1 MVYVLMLSDIIAYA
15 QRVFSGDGRYMLF
28 RYSVITFSSISSMI
42 LLIFAFFRIPRTAEV
57 FSFLA
62 FGVLS
67 LFMRIMIPYEYPI
80 IFMLWNTF
88 AIIYFSRCRFPLSMI
103 LSLWESSGA

>member
-62 FGVLS
+62 FGVLFKIEYYSWTS
-67 LFMRIMIPYEYPI
+67 LSYQKRKPI
-80 IFMLWNTF
+80 FRFGVAKRPML
-88 AIIYFSRCRFPLSMI
+88 
-103 LSLWESSGA
+103 